1 MAGTGDV
8 LFGKIAIQMG
18 VVTQAQMDE
27 CISAQA
33 ASDPPKP
40 LGEILYQKGYVTFEQ
55 LTQILETQRRNLAEL
70 EPNTKLKKEDVL
82 FGRVVVRE
90 GLSTPAEVNECLR
103 AQAALEQEGKTLQL
117 GEIMVRGGY
126 LTAAQV
132 QRILERQKKKIMAC
146 PTCGANFNVVTY
158 DTSKQYT
165 CPKCQ
170 VPLVAPPDAN
180 VVRVEKTPVQSDSQ
194 VLSRAVLT
202 GPLATARPTPRP
214 AVPPPPPVP
223 AAEEELPPWTPD
235 VPVKKP
241 TPPPVR
247 VPVPIAKAPPAPK
260 AEELPLWSEPPPKP
274 TSSRPPAGGP
284 VSRPVPPAPVRL
296 SSVDPNKTVILTSPL
311 FPSDAPPRPPS
322 AGGPSPRKTQIMPS
336 PVALKTG
343 DTRLLPVVK
352 RAIGEGSELVPSGRR
367 GIDAKCPICDTEF
380 HLGIVPDSRRVK
392 CPKCHTSFTA

>member
-1 MAGTGDV
+1 MAETGDV

-33 ASDPPKP
+33 ATDPPKP

-70 EPNTKLKKEDVL
+70 EPNTRLKKEDVL

-103 AQAALEQEGKTLQL
+103 AQAALEQQGTTLQL

-126 LTAAQV
+126 LSAAQV
-132 QRILERQKKKIMAC
+132 RRILERQKKRIMAC
-146 PTCGANFNVVTY
+146 PQCGASFNVVTY
-158 DTSKQYT
+158 DTEKKYT

-170 VPLVAPPDAN
+170 VSLVEQADAN
-180 VVRVEKTPVQSDSQ
+180 VVRVERTTVHSDSQ
-194 VLSRAVLT
+194 VLSRAGLT

-214 AVPPPPPVP
+214 APPAPPP
-223 AAEEELPPWTPD
+223 AEPELPPW
-235 VPVKKP
+235 VPGPVSKKP
-241 TPPPVR
+241 TPRPAPPAA
-247 VPVPIAKAPPAPK
+247 PAAKAPA
-260 AEELPLWSEPPPKP
+260 ADEELPLWSEPPPKP

-284 VSRPVPPAPVRL
+284 VSRPAPAPSGSAPLQRM
-296 SSVDPNKTVILTSPL
+296 DPNKTVILTGPL
-311 FPSDAPPRPPS
+311 APGQPPKPS
-322 AGGPSPRKTQIMPS
+322 APGGPSPRKTQIMPS
-336 PVALKTG
+336 PVAVKTG
-343 DTRLLPVVK
+343 DTRVLPPVR
-352 RAIGEGSELVPSGRR
+352 RAPEGATPVPGGRR

-380 HLGIVPDSRRVK
+380 HLGIVPDSGRVK